1 VRKNLAAGKGEKGT
15 KIIHFES
22 AFHGRSGY
30 TMSLTNTDPL
40 KTMYYPKFDW
50 PRIVNPILRFQQ
62 GKITDEEIA
71 RVKLVEAQAIEQIKK
86 ALKDNPDDIAGL
98 IVEPIQ
104 GEGGDGHFRNEFFHE
119 LRRLADENEFLL
131 IFDEVQTGFGTTGTW
146 WAFEQMGVIPDVFAF
161 GKKTQVCGICA
172 SSRIDDVDNAFKVSS
187 RINSTWGGNLT
198 DMIRSTRI
206 IEVMEEDNVLENVK
220 NVGAKILEKLIALE
234 RKFPGKVT
242 NARGRGLFLAVDM
255 PDKETRNK
263 LLAAL
268 RDFHT
273 LALAS
278 GQRAIRFRPSLVMTE
293 EDAMEAVGQIEKAL
307 ESLLH
312 EGSQ

>member
-1 VRKNLAAGKGEKGT
+1 LAAGKGEKGS
-15 KIIHFES
+15 KIIHFTS

-40 KTMYYPKFDW
+40 KTMYFPKFDW
-50 PRIVNPILRFQQ
+50 PRVVNPTLRFQQ
-62 GKITDEEIA
+62 GKVTEEEIE
-71 RVKLVEAQAIEQIKK
+71 RVKQVEAEAIMQIKQ

-104 GEGGDGHFRNEFFHE
+104 GEGGDGHFRNEFFQE

-146 WAFEQMGVIPDVFAF
+146 WAFEQLGVVPDVFSF

-172 SSRIDDVDNAFKVSS
+172 TSRIDDVDNVFKVSS
-187 RINSTWGGNLT
+187 RINSTWGGNLV
-198 DMIRSTRI
+198 DMVRSTRI
-206 IEVMEEDNVLENVK
+206 IEVIEEDKVLDNVK
-220 NVGAKILEKLIALE
+220 HVGARILEQLIALE

-242 NARGRGLFLAVDM
+242 NARGRGLFLAVDL
-255 PDKETRNK
+255 PDKDTRNK

-268 RDFHT
+268 RDFQT

-278 GQRAIRFRPSLVMTE
+278 GQRAIRFRPALVITE
-293 EDAMEAVGQIEKAL
+293 EEAMEALGQIEKAL
-307 ESLLH
+307 ESLLN